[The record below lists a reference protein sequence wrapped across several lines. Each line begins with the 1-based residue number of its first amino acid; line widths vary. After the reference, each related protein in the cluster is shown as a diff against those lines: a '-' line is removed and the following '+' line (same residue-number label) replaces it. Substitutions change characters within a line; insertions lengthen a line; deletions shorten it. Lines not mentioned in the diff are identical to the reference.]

1 MGREFSAPIAPRPF
15 RPSFRGDLSYRVPWP
30 RVKGHLGGPAN
41 PGSKGRARRRMMPA
55 PRRRPLARRS
65 PRSALLQADDRT
77 ANAYQIEA
85 LAALDEA
92 PLSRCPG
99 RFVRMLEIGAR
110 AAGRTALR
118 LQPRS
123 RHERLGSCGCRDY
136 PGRRLLGRS
145 VGTGRS
151 TRNMYAAAVVA
162 MRIIGV
168 PVGSPDCDA
177 TASHDRRDRGCR
189 TISIS
194 VRVAVAIPIVGI
206 TIAIVRIRVTPSPIR
221 II

>member
-1 MGREFSAPIAPRPF
+1 
-15 RPSFRGDLSYRVPWP
+15 
-30 RVKGHLGGPAN
+30 
-41 PGSKGRARRRMMPA
+41 
-55 PRRRPLARRS
+55 
-65 PRSALLQADDRT
+65 
-77 ANAYQIEA
+77 
-85 LAALDEA
+85 
-92 PLSRCPG
+92 
-99 RFVRMLEIGAR
+99 
-110 AAGRTALR
+110 
-118 LQPRS
+118 
-123 RHERLGSCGCRDY
+123 
-136 PGRRLLGRS
+136 
-145 VGTGRS
+145 
-151 TRNMYAAAVVA
+151 